1 MSDLFP
7 ERPTPTPI
15 GDAIDRLGAS
25 GEGFELETGRDARG
39 DPHVRVEGTKVF
51 GKDKTWSASGAVAW
65 AKATGYAVLGKL
77 RWTPK

>member
-7 ERPTPTPI
+7 DRPTTTPI
-15 GDAIDRLGAS
+15 GDAIDQ
-25 GEGFELETGRDARG
+25 GFELEAGRDARG
-39 DPHVRVEGTKVF
+39 DPHVRAEGTKTF